1 MKKNNFK
8 IVKIDKS
15 KNLFNYEKKILIN
28 ELILDLKLGYYDFEK
43 EKAQK
48 VKFSLEIDYQD
59 KKPSNDKDIKSI
71 VNYGTIVKFITKL
84 IKKKHY
90 NFLETLAEA
99 VFDELFKDKRIAK
112 IMLKI
117 EKLEILKQCSSVG
130 IQITKKEVM
139 ISSEIGKEVIKK
151 ELPLIPKLPGVYR
164 MLNDKGDILYVGKA
178 KNLPNR
184 LKSYVSEK
192 NHIIRTERMLSQTRK
207 LEITTTSNESEA
219 LLLEANLIKKYKP
232 KFNILLR
239 DDKSFPFIFIGNKD
253 KWPQIK
259 RHRGKKTKK
268 GFYFGPFASA
278 GSANWTIKM
287 IQKIFHLR
295 VCDDTVF
302 KNRERPCILYQ
313 IKRCSGPCVGYIEK
327 NEYKKTVDD
336 AIEFVSGKSRKIQ
349 KSLSDQMEKASDNLD
364 FEKAGILRD
373 RIKSLNIIQ
382 SSQRINEANLIEAD
396 VIAGYK
402 ESGKTCIQVFF
413 YRSKQNWG
421 NQAFFPK
428 HDPDEKLSDILN
440 SFVSQFYENKSVPS
454 SIILSEE
461 IKEKILIEKTLSQ
474 KEEKQ
479 IDISIAKKGSK
490 LKVINQAIK
499 NAKDSLTRK
508 LYESQNNRELFD
520 AVANKFNLETN
531 INLIEVYDNSHIQGT
546 NSVGA
551 LIAYGDEGFIKKRY
565 RKFNIKIQKNEQDDY
580 GMMREVLNRRF
591 KRAIQ
596 EKDNYLTFP
605 DLVLIDG
612 GKGQYSVARETLN
625 ELGLHDLPIVAIAK
639 GKQRNSG
646 NETFFHNG
654 KEFKFIKNDPT
665 LFFLQRIRDESH
677 RFAISAHRAKRKKGI
692 SKSLL
697 DQIEGIGSIRKRAL
711 LNHFGSARA
720 VESAS
725 LDEIKSVEGV
735 EAKVAK
741 KIYNFFH
748 E

>member
-1 MKKNNFK
+1 MEY
-8 IVKIDKS
+8 KS
-15 KNLFNYEKKILIN
+15 
-28 ELILDLKLGYYDFEK
+28 
-43 EKAQK
+43 Q
-48 VKFSLEIDYQD
+48 
-59 KKPSNDKDIKSI
+59 
-71 VNYGTIVKFITKL
+71 
-84 IKKKHY
+84 
-90 NFLETLAEA
+90 
-99 VFDELFKDKRIAK
+99 
-112 IMLKI
+112 
-117 EKLEILKQCSSVG
+117 
-130 IQITKKEVM
+130 KKEVM

-151 ELPLIPKLPGVYR
+151 ELPLIPKLPGVYK
-164 MLNDKGDILYVGKA
+164 MLSDKDQILYVGKA

-192 NHIIRTERMLSQTRK
+192 NHIIRTERMLSQTRRI
-207 LEITTTSNESEA
+207 EITTTSNESEA
-219 LLLEANLIKKYKP
+219 LLLEANLIKKHKP

-253 KWPQIK
+253 KWSQIK
-259 RHRGKKTKK
+259 RHRGKKTKE

-313 IKRCSGPCVGYIEK
+313 IKRCSGPCVGYIDES
-327 NEYKKTVDD
+327 EYKRTVDD

-349 KSLSDQMEKASDNLD
+349 KNLSDQMEKASDSLD

-382 SSQRINEANLIEAD
+382 SSQRINEANLVEAD
-396 VIAGYK
+396 VIAAYK
-402 ESGKTCIQVFF
+402 ESGQTCVQVFF

-428 HDPDEKLSDILN
+428 HDPDESLSNILN

-454 SIILSEE
+454 SIILSQE
-461 IKEKILIEKTLSQ
+461 IKEKILIEQTLSQ
-474 KEEKQ
+474 KEGKQ
-479 IDISIAKKGSK
+479 VNISVAKKGSK

-499 NAKDSLTRK
+499 NAKDSLNRK
-508 LYESQNNRELFD
+508 LHETQNNRELFESV
-520 AVANKFNLETN
+520 VAKFNLETN

-551 LIAYGDEGFIKKRY
+551 LISYGDEGFIKKRY
-565 RKFNIKIQKNEQDDY
+565 RKFNIKTKKNEQDDY
-580 GMMREVLNRRF
+580 GMMKEVLTRRF
-591 KRAIQ
+591 KRAVQ
-596 EKDNYLTFP
+596 EKEGHLSFP
-605 DLVLIDG
+605 DLIFVDG

-625 ELGLHDLPIVAIAK
+625 ELGLHDIPLIAIAK
-639 GKQRNSG
+639 GKFRNSG

-654 KEFKFIKNDPT
+654 KEYKFSKNDPT

-677 RFAISAHRAKRKKGI
+677 RFAISAHRARRKKGI

-697 DQIEGIGSIRKRAL
+697 DQIEGIGSIRKRSL

-735 EAKVAK
+735 EEKVAK

>member
-1 MKKNNFK
+1 M
-8 IVKIDKS
+8 V
-15 KNLFNYEKKILIN
+15 
-28 ELILDLKLGYYDFEK
+28 
-43 EKAQK
+43 
-48 VKFSLEIDYQD
+48 
-59 KKPSNDKDIKSI
+59 
-71 VNYGTIVKFITKL
+71 
-84 IKKKHY
+84 
-90 NFLETLAEA
+90 
-99 VFDELFKDKRIAK
+99 
-112 IMLKI
+112 
-117 EKLEILKQCSSVG
+117 SSD
-130 IQITKKEVM
+130 
-139 ISSEIGKEVIKK
+139 SGKEVIKK
-151 ELPLIPKLPGVYR
+151 EIPLVPKLPGVYR
-164 MLNDKGDILYVGKA
+164 MLNAKNEVLYVGKA

-192 NHIIRTERMLSQTRK
+192 NHIIRTERMLSQTKK

-219 LLLEANLIKKYKP
+219 LLLEANLIKKHKP
-232 KFNILLR
+232 KYNILLR

-259 RHRGKKTKK
+259 RHRGKKNKD

-287 IQKIFHLR
+287 IQKIFQLR

-313 IKRCSGPCVGYIEK
+313 IKRCSGPCVGFVKEG
-327 NEYKKTVDD
+327 EYKNSVDD
-336 AIEFVSGKSRKIQ
+336 AIKFVSGKSRKIQ
-349 KSLSDQMEKASDNLD
+349 KNLSTQMEKSSEELN
-364 FEKAGILRD
+364 FEKAAILRD

-382 SSQRINEANLIEAD
+382 SSQRINEANLVEAD

-428 HDPDEKLSDILN
+428 HDPDENLNEILN
-440 SFVSQFYENKSVPS
+440 SFLSQFYENKAVPS
-454 SIILSEE
+454 SIIINEE
-461 IKEKILIEKTLSQ
+461 IKEKTLIEKTLSK
-474 KEEKQ
+474 KEGKQ
-479 IDISIAKKGSK
+479 INISIAKKGSK
-490 LKVINQAIK
+490 LNVINQAIK
-499 NAKDSLTRK
+499 NAKDSLNRK
-508 LYESQNNRELFD
+508 LYESQNNKELFEE
-520 AVANKFNLETN
+520 VANKFNLEN
-531 INLIEVYDNSHIQGT
+531 DINLVEVYDNSHNQGS

-551 LIAYGDEGFIKKRY
+551 LIAYGEEGFIKKRY

-580 GMMREVLNRRF
+580 GMMKEVVNRRF
-591 KRAIQ
+591 KRAVQ
-596 EKDNYLTFP
+596 EKNNYLSMP

-612 GKGQYSVARETLN
+612 GKGQYSVVRETMN
-625 ELGLHDLPIVAIAK
+625 ELGLHDIPIIAIAK
-639 GKQRNSG
+639 GKFRNSG

-654 KEFKFIKNDPT
+654 KDFKFEKNDPT
-665 LFFLQRIRDESH
+665 LFFLQRIRDEAH

-692 SKSLL
+692 SRSLL
-697 DQIEGIGSIRKRAL
+697 DQIDSIGSIRKRAL

-725 LDEIKSVEGV
+725 LEEIKSVEGV
-735 EAKVAK
+735 EEKVAK

>member
-1 MKKNNFK
+1 
-8 IVKIDKS
+8 
-15 KNLFNYEKKILIN
+15 
-28 ELILDLKLGYYDFEK
+28 
-43 EKAQK
+43 
-48 VKFSLEIDYQD
+48 
-59 KKPSNDKDIKSI
+59 
-71 VNYGTIVKFITKL
+71 
-84 IKKKHY
+84 
-90 NFLETLAEA
+90 
-99 VFDELFKDKRIAK
+99 
-112 IMLKI
+112 
-117 EKLEILKQCSSVG
+117 
-130 IQITKKEVM
+130 M
-139 ISSEIGKEVIKK
+139 ISSEIGKDVIKK

-164 MLNDKGDILYVGKA
+164 MLNSKNEILYVGKA
-178 KNLPNR
+178 RNLPNR
-184 LKSYVSEK
+184 LKSYIAEK
-192 NHIIRTERMLSQTRK
+192 NHIIRTERMLSQTK
-207 LEITTTSNESEA
+207 KIEITTTSNESEA

-259 RHRGKKTKK
+259 RHRGKKTKE

-327 NEYKKTVDD
+327 EEYNRSVDD
-336 AIEFVSGKSRKIQ
+336 AIEFVSGKSRRIQ
-349 KSLSDQMEKASDNLD
+349 KNLSNQMEKASEDLD
-364 FEKAGILRD
+364 FEKAVILRD
-373 RIKSLNIIQ
+373 RIKALNIIQ
-382 SSQRINEANLIEAD
+382 SSQKINEANLVEAD

-428 HDPDEKLSDILN
+428 HDPDEKLGNILN
-440 SFVSQFYENKSVPS
+440 SFVSQFYENKNVPS
-454 SIILSEE
+454 SIILSDE
-461 IKEKILIEKTLSQ
+461 IKEKNLIEKTLTK
-474 KEEKQ
+474 KEGKQ
-479 IDISIAKKGSK
+479 INISVAKKGSK
-490 LKVINQAIK
+490 LKVINQSIK
-499 NAKDSLTRK
+499 NAKDSLNRK
-508 LYESQNNRELFD
+508 LYESQNNKELFES
-520 AVANKFNLETN
+520 VAKKFNLETN
-531 INLIEVYDNSHIQGT
+531 ISLIEVYDNSHIQGT

-551 LIAYGDEGFIKKRY
+551 LIAFGDEGFIKKRY
-565 RKFNIKIQKNEQDDY
+565 RKFNINKKGNEQDDY
-580 GMMREVLNRRF
+580 GMLREVLNRRF

-596 EKDNYLTFP
+596 EKDNFLSFP

-612 GKGQYSVARETLN
+612 GKGQYSTARDAMN
-625 ELGLHDLPIVAIAK
+625 ELGLHDIPVIAIAK
-639 GKQRNSG
+639 GKYRNSG

-654 KEFKFIKNDPT
+654 KEYKFEKNDPT

-677 RFAISAHRAKRKKGI
+677 RFAISAHRSKRKKAL

-697 DQIEGIGSIRKRAL
+697 DQIEGIGSIRKRSL

-735 EAKVAK
+735 EEKVAK

>member
-1 MKKNNFK
+1 
-8 IVKIDKS
+8 
-15 KNLFNYEKKILIN
+15 
-28 ELILDLKLGYYDFEK
+28 
-43 EKAQK
+43 
-48 VKFSLEIDYQD
+48 
-59 KKPSNDKDIKSI
+59 
-71 VNYGTIVKFITKL
+71 
-84 IKKKHY
+84 
-90 NFLETLAEA
+90 
-99 VFDELFKDKRIAK
+99 
-112 IMLKI
+112 
-117 EKLEILKQCSSVG
+117 
-130 IQITKKEVM
+130 M
-139 ISSEIGKEVIKK
+139 ISSEIGKDVIKR

-164 MLNDKGDILYVGKA
+164 MLNDKDVILYVGKA

-192 NHIIRTERMLSQTRK
+192 NHIIRTERMLSQTK
-207 LEITTTSNESEA
+207 KIEITTTSNESEA

-239 DDKSFPFIFIGNKD
+239 DDKSFPFIYIGNKD
-253 KWPQIK
+253 KWPQIRK
-259 RHRGKKTKK
+259 HRGKKNKN
-268 GFYFGPFASA
+268 GFFFGPFASA

-313 IKRCSGPCVGYIEK
+313 IKRCSGPCVGNI
-327 NEYKKTVDD
+327 NENDYKKTVDS
-336 AIEFVSGKSRKIQ
+336 AMEFVAGKSRKIQ
-349 KSLSDQMEKASDNLD
+349 KNLSKQMEDASIELD
-364 FEKAGILRD
+364 FEKAAILRD

-428 HDPDEKLSDILN
+428 HDPDEKLNNIIN
-440 SFVSQFYENKSVPS
+440 SFITQFYENKSVPKS
-454 SIILSEE
+454 VILSED
-461 IKEKILIEKTLSQ
+461 IKERLLIEKALSK
-474 KEEKQ
+474 KENKQ
-479 IDISIAKKGSK
+479 INISIAKKGSK

-499 NAKDSLTRK
+499 NAKDSLNRK
-508 LYESQNNRELFD
+508 IYESQNNRELFD
-520 AVANKFNLETN
+520 KVSEKFNLEPN

-551 LIAYGDEGFIKKRY
+551 LITYGDEGFIKKRY
-565 RKFNIKIQKNEQDDY
+565 RKFNIKIEKNEQDDY
-580 GMMREVLNRRF
+580 GMMKEVLNRRF
-591 KRAIQ
+591 KRAVE
-596 EKDNYLTFP
+596 EKSNYLSFP
-605 DLVLIDG
+605 DLVLVDG
-612 GKGQYSVARETLN
+612 GKGQYSVARETMN
-625 ELGLHDLPIVAIAK
+625 ELGLHDIPMIAIAK
-639 GKQRNSG
+639 GKMRNSG

-654 KEFKFIKNDPT
+654 KEFKFSRNDPT
-665 LFFLQRIRDESH
+665 LFFLQRLRDESH

-697 DQIEGIGSIRKRAL
+697 DQIDGIGSVRKRAL

-725 LDEIKSVEGV
+725 LDEIKSVNGV
-735 EAKVAK
+735 EEIVAK
-741 KIYNFFH
+741 KIYNYFH

>member
-1 MKKNNFK
+1 M
-8 IVKIDKS
+8 V
-15 KNLFNYEKKILIN
+15 YR
-28 ELILDLKLGYYDFEK
+28 
-43 EKAQK
+43 
-48 VKFSLEIDYQD
+48 
-59 KKPSNDKDIKSI
+59 
-71 VNYGTIVKFITKL
+71 
-84 IKKKHY
+84 
-90 NFLETLAEA
+90 FL
-99 VFDELFKDKRIAK
+99 
-112 IMLKI
+112 
-117 EKLEILKQCSSVG
+117 
-130 IQITKKEVM
+130 KKEAM
-139 ISSEIGKEVIKK
+139 LSSDIGKEVIKK
-151 ELPLIPKLPGVYR
+151 ELPLMPKLPGVYR
-164 MLNDKGDILYVGKA
+164 MLNSKNEILYVGKA
-178 KNLPNR
+178 KNLTNR

-192 NHIIRTERMLSQTRK
+192 NHIIRTERMLSQTKK

-232 KFNILLR
+232 KYNILLR

-259 RHRGKKTKK
+259 RHRGKKNKE

-313 IKRCSGPCVGYIEK
+313 IKRCSGPCVGYIK
-327 NEYKKTVDD
+327 NDEYKQTVDD

-349 KSLSDQMEKASDNLD
+349 KNLSQQMEKASEELD
-364 FEKAGILRD
+364 FERATILRD

-428 HDPDEKLSDILN
+428 HDPDENLNEILN
-440 SFVSQFYENKSVPS
+440 SFISQFYENKSVPKT
-454 SIILSEE
+454 IIINEA
-461 IKEKILIEKTLSQ
+461 IKEKTLIEKTLSK
-474 KEEKQ
+474 KESKE
-479 IDISIAKKGSK
+479 ISISVAKKGSK

-499 NAKDSLTRK
+499 NAKDSLNRK
-508 LYESQNNRELFD
+508 LYESQNNRDLFD
-520 AVANKFNLETN
+520 KVSKKFDLETN
-531 INLIEVYDNSHIQGT
+531 VSLVEVYDNSHIQGT

-551 LIAYGDEGFIKKRY
+551 LITFGEEGFIKKRY
-565 RKFNIKIQKNEQDDY
+565 RKFNIKNKQNEQDDY
-580 GMMREVLNRRF
+580 GMMKEVLSRRF
-591 KRAIQ
+591 KKAIQ
-596 EKDNYLTFP
+596 EKDNYLSFP

-612 GKGQYSVARETLN
+612 GKGQYSSARDALN
-625 ELGLHDLPIVAIAK
+625 ELGLHDIPIIAIAK
-639 GKQRNSG
+639 GKFRNSG
-646 NETFFHNG
+646 DETFFHNG
-654 KEFKFIKNDPT
+654 KSFKFLKNDPT
-665 LFFLQRIRDESH
+665 LFFLQRIRDEAH
-677 RFAISAHRAKRKKGI
+677 RFAVSAHRAKRKKGI
-692 SKSLL
+692 SRSLL
-697 DQIEGIGSIRKRAL
+697 DQIEGIGSMRKRAL

-725 LDEIKSVEGV
+725 LDEIKTVEGV
-735 EAKVAK
+735 EEKVAK

>member
-1 MKKNNFK
+1 
-8 IVKIDKS
+8 
-15 KNLFNYEKKILIN
+15 
-28 ELILDLKLGYYDFEK
+28 
-43 EKAQK
+43 
-48 VKFSLEIDYQD
+48 
-59 KKPSNDKDIKSI
+59 
-71 VNYGTIVKFITKL
+71 
-84 IKKKHY
+84 
-90 NFLETLAEA
+90 
-99 VFDELFKDKRIAK
+99 
-112 IMLKI
+112 
-117 EKLEILKQCSSVG
+117 
-130 IQITKKEVM
+130 M

-164 MLNDKGDILYVGKA
+164 MLNDKGEILYVGKA

-184 LKSYVSEK
+184 LKSYIAEK
-192 NHIIRTERMLSQTRK
+192 NHIIRTERMLSQTKK

-219 LLLEANLIKKYKP
+219 LLLEANLIKKHKP

-253 KWPQIK
+253 VWPQIR
-259 RHRGKKTKK
+259 RHRGKKTKE

-313 IKRCSGPCVGYIEK
+313 IKRCSGPCVGYVEK
-327 NEYKKTVDD
+327 EDYKKTVDD

-349 KSLSDQMEKASDNLD
+349 KSLSDQMEKASEDLD
-364 FEKAGILRD
+364 FEKAVILRD

-428 HDPDEKLSDILN
+428 HDPDESLSNILN
-440 SFVSQFYENKSVPS
+440 SFISQFYENKSVPS
-454 SIILSEE
+454 SIIISEE
-461 IKEKILIEKTLSQ
+461 IKEKNLIEKTLSK
-474 KEEKQ
+474 KEGKQ
-479 IDISIAKKGSK
+479 VNLSVAKKGSK
-490 LKVINQAIK
+490 LKVINQATK
-499 NAKDSLTRK
+499 NAKESLNRK

-520 AVANKFNLETN
+520 SVASKFNLETN
-531 INLIEVYDNSHIQGT
+531 INLVEVYDNSHIQGT

-551 LIAYGDEGFIKKRY
+551 LIAFGEEGFIKKRY
-565 RKFNIKIQKNEQDDY
+565 RKFNIKSKKNEQDDY

-596 EKDNYLTFP
+596 EKDNYLSFP
-605 DLVLIDG
+605 DLVIVDG
-612 GKGQYSVARETLN
+612 GKGQYSVARDSLN
-625 ELGLHDLPIVAIAK
+625 ELGLHEIPIIAIAK
-639 GKQRNSG
+639 GKFRNSG

-654 KEFKFIKNDPT
+654 KEYKFNKNDPT

-677 RFAISAHRAKRKKGI
+677 RFAISAHRAKRKRGI

-735 EAKVAK
+735 EEKVAK

>member
-1 MKKNNFK
+1 
-8 IVKIDKS
+8 
-15 KNLFNYEKKILIN
+15 
-28 ELILDLKLGYYDFEK
+28 
-43 EKAQK
+43 
-48 VKFSLEIDYQD
+48 
-59 KKPSNDKDIKSI
+59 
-71 VNYGTIVKFITKL
+71 
-84 IKKKHY
+84 
-90 NFLETLAEA
+90 
-99 VFDELFKDKRIAK
+99 
-112 IMLKI
+112 
-117 EKLEILKQCSSVG
+117 
-130 IQITKKEVM
+130 M

-151 ELPLIPKLPGVYR
+151 ELTLIPKLPGVYR

-178 KNLPNR
+178 KNLPSR
-184 LKSYVSEK
+184 LKSYVAEK

-219 LLLEANLIKKYKP
+219 LLLEANLIKKHKP

-253 KWPQIK
+253 QWPQIK
-259 RHRGKKTKK
+259 RHRGKKTNE

-313 IKRCSGPCVGYIEK
+313 IKRCSGPCVGYVEK
-327 NEYKKTVDD
+327 DEYKKTVND
-336 AIEFVSGKSRKIQ
+336 AIEFVSGKSREIQ
-349 KSLSDQMEKASDNLD
+349 KNLSDQMEKASDDLD
-364 FEKAGILRD
+364 FEKAVILRD

-454 SIILSEE
+454 SVILSEE

-479 IDISIAKKGSK
+479 INISVAKKGSK
-490 LKVINQAIK
+490 LKVVNQAIK
-499 NAKDSLTRK
+499 NAKDSLNRK
-508 LYESQNNRELFD
+508 LYENQNNRELFD
-520 AVANKFNLETN
+520 AVTNKFNLETN

-551 LIAYGDEGFIKKRY
+551 LIAYSDEGFVKKRY

-605 DLVLIDG
+605 DLVMIDG

-639 GKQRNSG
+639 GKLRNSG

-654 KEFKFIKNDPT
+654 KEFKFTRNDPT

-692 SKSLL
+692 SRSLL

-725 LDEIKSVEGV
+725 LEEIKSVEGV

>member
-1 MKKNNFK
+1 
-8 IVKIDKS
+8 
-15 KNLFNYEKKILIN
+15 
-28 ELILDLKLGYYDFEK
+28 
-43 EKAQK
+43 
-48 VKFSLEIDYQD
+48 
-59 KKPSNDKDIKSI
+59 
-71 VNYGTIVKFITKL
+71 
-84 IKKKHY
+84 
-90 NFLETLAEA
+90 
-99 VFDELFKDKRIAK
+99 
-112 IMLKI
+112 
-117 EKLEILKQCSSVG
+117 
-130 IQITKKEVM
+130 M
-139 ISSEIGKEVIKK
+139 ISSETGKEVIKK

-164 MLNDKGDILYVGKA
+164 MLNEKGDILYVGKA

-184 LKSYVSEK
+184 LKSYVAEK

-253 KWPQIK
+253 QWPQIK
-259 RHRGKKTKK
+259 RHRGKKTKE

-302 KNRERPCILYQ
+302 KNRQRPCILYQ

-327 NEYKKTVDD
+327 DEYKKTVDD

-349 KSLSDQMEKASDNLD
+349 KNLSELMEKASENLD
-364 FEKAGILRD
+364 FEKAVILRD

-428 HDPDEKLSDILN
+428 HDPEEKLSDILN

-461 IKEKILIEKTLSQ
+461 IKEKNLIEKTLSQ

-479 IDISIAKKGSK
+479 INISVAKKGSK
-490 LKVINQAIK
+490 LKVIHQAIK
-499 NAKDSLTRK
+499 NAKDSLNRK
-508 LYESQNNRELFD
+508 LYESQNNKELFD
-520 AVANKFNLETN
+520 SVASKFNLETS

-565 RKFNIKIQKNEQDDY
+565 RKFNIKLEQNEQDDY

-605 DLVLIDG
+605 DLVLVDG

-625 ELGLHDLPIVAIAK
+625 ELGLHDLPIIAIAK
-639 GKQRNSG
+639 GKLRNSG

-654 KEFKFIKNDPT
+654 KEFRFEKNDPT

-697 DQIEGIGSIRKRAL
+697 DQIEGIGSIRKRDL

-725 LDEIKSVEGV
+725 LDEI
-735 EAKVAK
+735 
-741 KIYNFFH
+741 
-748 E
+748 